1 MKVLFIVQG
10 EGRGHLTQAITLEEI
25 LRRNG
30 HEVVEV
36 LVGKSNTRRL
46 PGFFNRSIQ
55 APVKRFLS
63 PNFLPTPANNPVSYT
78 HLTLPT
84 IA

>member
-55 APVKRFLS
+55 ARETLS
-63 PNFLPTPANNPVSYT
+63 QSELFAY
-78 HLTLPT
+78 
-84 IA
+84 ACQ